1 MKIPPSKEDT
11 LLEIADMDGMAKT
24 IKDNILNFYIITF
37 SHYKE
42 FMDVYDDRKLSIELI
57 LFWLRQYCFAG
68 EDGRLMIYS
77 SDYEILSGRI
87 YKEFCESMMNKL
99 VDTGHLSLMWNKKK
113 KIVYWKKNKV

>member
-1 MKIPPSKEDT
+1 MKIPPPKEDT

-57 LFWLRQYCFAG
+57 LFWLRQYCFAAD
-68 EDGRLMIYS
+68 DGRLMMYS

>member
-24 IKDNILNFYIITF
+24 IKDSILNFYIVTF

-57 LFWLRQYCFAG
+57 LFWLRQYCFSG
-68 EDGRLMIYS
+68 DDGRLMMYS
-77 SDYEILSGRI
+77 SDYETLSGRI